1 MKKTLNPEIDSTEL
15 KEFCLSSGADLV
27 GVADLSLLKERFHTN
42 PPGLLDDYSR
52 GISIGVALDSEVV
65 EGISGGPTAAY
76 ADHYRKVNRALDE
89 LSKQVSGYIEEK
101 GYHTLTVPASDV
113 MDEEQWR
120 GAVSHRAVGRLAGLG
135 WVGKS
140 LMLVNPLYGPRIR
153 LATVLTNMS
162 LISDNPLE
170 NRCGTCRLCTEA
182 CVAEAV
188 KNTGTSTYYEYRFEA
203 VDMDKCV
210 AVLKEFEARQEIGAL
225 ICGVCVK
232 VCPFG
237 QRQNLEGNQY

>member
-15 KEFCLSSGADLV
+15 KEFCLSSGSDLV
-27 GVADLSLLKERFHTN
+27 GVADLSLLKERSHTN
-42 PPGLLDDYSR
+42 PHGLLDDYSR

-76 ADHYRKVNRALDE
+76 ADHYRRVNRALDE

-113 MDEEQWR
+113 VDEEQWR

-140 LMLVNPLYGPRIR
+140 LMLVNPLYGPRFR
-153 LATVLTNMS
+153 LVTILTDMS
-162 LISDNPLE
+162 LIPDNPLE

-188 KNTGTSTYYEYRFEA
+188 KNTGTSTYYENRFEA

-210 AVLKEFEARQEIGAL
+210 TVLKEFEARQEIGAL
-225 ICGVCVK
+225 VCGVCVK
-232 VCPFG
+232 VCPYGKG
-237 QRQNLEGNQY
+237 QNSGENKY